1 MKHIKYIIKLSIR
14 VKLMTH
20 KLILILIISNFL
32 HFYGICQSMDDLGN
46 CPLFDL
52 EDLKEFEISGFKI
65 NNSGKIFSL
74 SDEDRLKIR
83 NGIGANKN
91 WNLTAEAIS
100 GVGTN
105 CTYKLQ
111 LNEKSYLAQAA
122 AAAYNIQANTISIK
136 EIGAANTPSPSTSDP
151 KIFANIILPYLY
163 RNDLDKF
170 SKIIYSDLKDPE
182 TRQNENMLHCKSKR
196 ECPLKMVI
204 YNQKGYEEGIADFP
218 LENSVVKI
226 GKPLFL
232 KAGNYKGIKI
242 TEDIPIGYNIHL
254 PNLPIKGV
262 LVHVYGGFET
272 AKRLSNLYK
281 PMSLSP
287 LDIYLLSQGIAVI
300 TLNLVDFLKLEGAQR
315 QMSSQLQDELQASID
330 KFFEVLRNSPG
341 QLFDGFFIPEQARIF
356 LFGASFG
363 GRTAIR
369 QAELYP
375 NSFDGYISHDGA
387 ISGIMSAKSDLR
399 DRGEYKDYLSPMDM
413 NKGNRQGT
421 IDSKI
426 SKIVRPILLLHNF
439 DDNNVNVKVT
449 LDFYWAALLSGKK
462 DLVHLFIT
470 RRGNPISSSCLL
482 PNREKLINKGHFC
495 PSEETQAF
503 RSYSQTISS
512 FILGDLTI
520 SPQESKWMAHQFT
533 LLANKNYKEA
543 TLEELFLSEAF
554 RIYVD
559 LHGQENLSEMAVQKT
574 IDSEWED
581 IYVPLYKTLKYLTSL
596 SRSRINLYEE
606 ISYILNPNV
615 LKDKDIQHSIK
626 RQLPFFTEYVHEQ
639 YGYDI
644 PDEAEMGGIL
654 NSKNFIETYRSI
666 LKNYKNYSPDT
677 ILFLLSNIYL
687 GNIEFYLGRREKIE
701 ENLGNHEELR
711 NNMDAAKL
719 NLIRALQKNKK
730 LFTKG
735 EGPYEN
741 SFEEF
746 KQMINQKSN
755 EVFSEFKN
763 ILNGGTIIEHDEGS
777 QMEIYNK
784 IIKTTNNIFSKGSD
798 IAVKY
803 QIQVIDIYAEN
814 VKRSEGLLSPTY
826 GRLMLFYYTQI
837 KLSLALI
844 KGEMSNVLL
853 TFESLIKAWDSP
865 LLWKS
870 NQDFIK
876 HRYDSERF
884 DVIHSFLK
892 NITENLV
899 SSFPSS
905 KFNRRQID
913 IFLNNC
919 ITRRKFED
927 SIDLMKFLIMSPQ
940 KDVGD
945 YIGDIKK
952 LLQEISP
959 IFMSN
964 DPVSKKYQNDI
975 ISLYNKTINS
985 MEPKFKNRDEAM
997 KFMIF
1002 LEVFALVEGTEEA
1015 METAMKRSIAVMEPY
1030 PEPNPQMVFFDV
1042 MLKKIIPSF
1051 LGLFPSKLTMSNISK
1066 IGDKVLNDSEMDKE
1080 WQLLEK

>member
-1 MKHIKYIIKLSIR
+1 M
-14 VKLMTH
+14 VH

-32 HFYGICQSMDDLGN
+32 HFCGICQSMDDLGN

-52 EDLKEFEISGFKI
+52 EDLKEFESRGAKT
-65 NNSGKIFSL
+65 NSSGKIFSL
-74 SDEDRLKIR
+74 SDEDRLKIL
-83 NGIGANKN
+83 NGIGASKN
-91 WNLTAEAIS
+91 WNLTAEAIR

-122 AAAYNIQANTISIK
+122 AAAYNRQANTISIK

-151 KIFANIILPYLY
+151 KIFANIVLPYLY

-204 YNQKGYEEGIADFP
+204 YNQKGYDEGIADFP

-226 GKPLFL
+226 GKPLVL
-232 KAGNYKGIKI
+232 NAGDYKGVKI
-242 TEDIPIGYNIHL
+242 EEDIPIGYNIHL

-287 LDIYLLSQGIAVI
+287 LDTYLLSQGIAVI

-330 KFFEVLRNSPG
+330 KFFEVLRNSPE
-341 QLFDGFFIPEQARIF
+341 QLFHGFFIPEQARIF

-375 NSFDGYISHDGA
+375 KSFDGYISHDGA
-387 ISGIMSAKSDLR
+387 ISGIMSTKSDLQE
-399 DRGEYKDYLSPMDM
+399 RGSYKEYLSPMDM
-413 NKGNRQGT
+413 GNTQST
-421 IDSKI
+421 IDTKI
-426 SKIVRPILLLHNF
+426 SKIERPVLLLHNF

-449 LDFYWAALLSGKK
+449 LDFYWAALQSGKK
-462 DLVHLFIT
+462 DLVSLFIT

-482 PNREKLINKGHFC
+482 QNKEKISNKGHFC
-495 PSEETQAF
+495 PSEESQAF

-520 SPQESKWMAHQFT
+520 SPEESKWMAHQFT
-533 LLANKNYKEA
+533 LLANKNYKDA
-543 TLEELFLSEAF
+543 TLEELFVSEAF
-554 RIYVD
+554 RIYGE
-559 LHGQENLSEMAVQKT
+559 LHGQENLSDLAVQKI
-574 IDSEWED
+574 IDSEWEN
-581 IYVPLYKTLKYLTSL
+581 IFVPLYKTLKYLTSL
-596 SRSRINLYEE
+596 SRSRINLNEE
-606 ISYILNPNV
+606 ISYILTPNV

-626 RQLPFFTEYVHEQ
+626 LQLPFFTEYVHEQ

-644 PDEAEMGGIL
+644 PDETEMGIIL
-654 NSKNFIETYRSI
+654 NSKNFTETYRSI
-666 LKNYKNYSPDT
+666 LKNYTNYPPDA
-677 ILFLLSNIYL
+677 ILFLLYNIYL
-687 GNIEFYLGRREKIE
+687 GNIDFYLERKEKIE
-701 ENLGNHEELR
+701 ENLGNKEELIK
-711 NNMDAAKL
+711 DIAVAKL
-719 NLIRALQKNKK
+719 NFIQALQKNNK
-730 LFTKG
+730 LFIKG
-735 EGPYEN
+735 EGVYER

-746 KQMINQKSN
+746 RQMINNKSN
-755 EVFSEFKN
+755 EVFIEFKN
-763 ILNGGTIIEHDEGS
+763 ILNGGTIIEQDEGA
-777 QMEIYNK
+777 QIDIYNS
-784 IIKTTNNIFSKGSD
+784 IINSTNILFSKGND
-798 IAVKY
+798 IAIKY
-803 QIQVIDIYAEN
+803 QRQVIDIYDEN
-814 VKRSEGLLSPTY
+814 IKRSEGLLSPTY
-826 GRLMLFYYTQI
+826 GRVMLFYYTEM

-844 KGEMSNVLL
+844 KGEMSGLLL
-853 TFESLIKAWDSP
+853 TFENLIKAWDSA
-865 LLWKS
+865 LLWES
-870 NQDFIK
+870 NPDFIK

-892 NITENLV
+892 NIAENLV

-927 SIDLMKFLIMSPQ
+927 SIDLMKFLIMNPQ

-945 YIGDIKK
+945 YIGDIKR
-952 LLQEISP
+952 LLQDISP
-959 IFMSN
+959 IFMSH

-975 ISLYNKTINS
+975 ISLYRKTINS
-985 MEPKFKNRDEAM
+985 TDPKFKSRNEAM
-997 KFMIF
+997 KFMIY
-1002 LEVFALVEGTEEA
+1002 LQVFALVEGTEEA
-1015 METAMKRSIAVMEPY
+1015 MENAMIRSIAVMEPY
-1030 PEPNPQMVFFDV
+1030 PEPNPQMVFFV
-1042 MLKKIIPSF
+1042 AMLKKIIPSF
-1051 LGLFPSKLTMSNISK
+1051 LDLFPSKLTMSNIIK
-1066 IGDKVLNDSEMDKE
+1066 IGDKVLNDIEMDRE